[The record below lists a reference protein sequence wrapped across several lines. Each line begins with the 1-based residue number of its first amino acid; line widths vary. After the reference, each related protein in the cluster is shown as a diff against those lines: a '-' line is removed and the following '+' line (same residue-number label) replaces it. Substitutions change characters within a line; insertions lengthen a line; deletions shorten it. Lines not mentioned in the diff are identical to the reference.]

1 MPPIFYRQSAA
12 GKYPREG
19 ISKEYERNRNQAL
32 INPVDIIKPIQDFP
46 DICITTFSKKIID
59 KTAALMN
66 AEVITNL
73 VSANGLNPIYRI
85 RCAGRDFALY
95 CSRVGAPASVCEME
109 EVIAMGADKFVFF
122 GSCGVLNDAVVRN
135 RIIVPSGTVRDEGT
149 SYHYAAPEDDLV
161 PDPKMNEILQS
172 SLEELRWPYVTGK
185 IWTTDAIYRE
195 TIQIISERKEEGC
208 IAVDMEYS
216 ALLAA
221 ARFRNIKFIQ
231 FFFGADSMNEE
242 VWHSND
248 LTDYGISNADNYMKL
263 AVSCGLRLSCA

>member
-12 GKYPREG
+12 GKYPGEG

-32 INPVDIIKPIQDFP
+32 INTADFIKPIRDFP

-59 KTAALMN
+59 RTAALMN

-73 VSANGLNPIYRI
+73 VSANGLNPIY
-85 RCAGRDFALY
+85 
-95 CSRVGAPASVCEME
+95 RVGAPASVCEME

-221 ARFRNIKFIQ
+221 ERFRNIKFIQ
-231 FFFGADSMNEE
+231 FFFGADSINEE

-248 LTDYGISNADNYMKL
+248 LTDYGISNSDNYMKL